1 MFVLIPKTPTSSYSL
16 TSSDTNSLILVAK
29 PIQIGSTPDAKGSNV
44 PIKPI
49 FDPFTC
55 GFNMLSTLFELIPEG
70 LFKFKNP

>member
-1 MFVLIPKTPTSSYSL
+1 MIKLLFETISPSESNVFVLIPKTPSNSYSL

-49 FDPFTC
+49 FDPF
-55 GFNMLSTLFELIPEG
+55 
-70 LFKFKNP
+70 K